1 MVQTI
6 ATDRFTGTNYSDLHN
21 HTADQGGRWVRH
33 PATSTSRF
41 YLYSGK
47 VYAGAVSGS
56 AGACFYLPVVPFSA
70 DYSVFCDYNIKT
82 MTGHM
87 GLAGRIHATNN
98 THYLIYADPA
108 NVWVLGKRVG
118 GVLTVLN
125 NSINTPGTGTYDLE
139 LRMTGT
145 TIAFYVDGVL
155 QADETDSAITAAG
168 YGGLRAGTTNDA
180 TTGKHVDNFSIV
192 DASTAPVARSSVVGL
207 IGL

>member
-1 MVQTI
+1 MTQTI
-6 ATDRFTGTNYSDLHN
+6 ATDRFTGTSYSDLHN
-21 HTADQGGRWVRH
+21 HTAEQGGKWVRH

-56 AGACFYLPVVPFSA
+56 AGALFYLPVVPFSA

-108 NVWVLGKRVG
+108 NVWVLAKRVN

-125 NSINTPGTGTYDLE
+125 NSINTDGAGTYELE

-145 TIAFYVDGVL
+145 TIAWYVDGVL
-155 QADETDSAITAAG
+155 IADETDSSITAAG
-168 YGGLRAGTTNDA
+168 YGGLRAGSSSTS
-180 TTGKHVDNFSIV
+180 TTGKHVDNFTIV
-192 DASTAPVARSSVVGL
+192 DASTAASPRSSVVGL

>member
-1 MVQTI
+1 MTQTVGSD
-6 ATDRFTGTNYSDLHN
+6 AFVGTNYSDLHN
-21 HTADQGGRWVRH
+21 HTAEQGGKWVRH

-70 DYSVFCDYNIKT
+70 DYSVFCDYNVKT

-108 NVWVLGKRVG
+108 NVWVLAKRVN

-125 NSINTPGTGTYDLE
+125 NSINTDGAGTYELE

-145 TIAFYVDGVL
+145 TIAWYVDGVL
-155 QADETDSAITAAG
+155 IGDETDSSITAAG
-168 YGGLRAGTTNDA
+168 YGGLRAGSASTA
-180 TTGKHVDNFSIV
+180 TTGKHVDNFTIV
-192 DASTAPVARSSVVGL
+192 DGSTAPVARSSVVGL